1 MPGRA
6 RRVSQGPSVAAGT
19 RRSGCAPSRCS
30 VIAQRGGLNILG
42 FLHTHKT
49 AMVGNMLTPWGV
61 VASFD
66 RVYTSSSAPQCERKG
81 TPGGPFLRSNCASFN
96 RTPSN
101 PVMSVN
107 QQRVVNFC
115 PRRKCVVNFP
125 ITTSVTKGHIYS
137 AAFGI
142 RCPNDGTLL

>member
-81 TPGGPFLRSNCASFN
+81 TPGGHSYDQLGDLKNKQSTENRFLRSDSSEFFFSKAQSSAIMF
-96 RTPSN
+96 RRLA
-101 PVMSVN
+101 PVAVL
-107 QQRVVNFC
+107 VLAALPTLEV
-115 PRRKCVVNFP
+115 KLCV
-125 ITTSVTKGHIYS
+125 
-137 AAFGI
+137 
-142 RCPNDGTLL
+142 